1 MNDYS
6 SRFRQQHGH
15 HGLDEDDK
23 HDNLFTSF
31 FAVDQLIITSNN
43 SYFLVR
49 IFAACWNKIQ

>member
-49 IFAACWNKIQ
+49 IFAAC